1 MMLHDIQS
9 TKNIT
14 EPGPNSVDCPVSP
27 VVFRSSIVQPAAAA
41 VMAPQEVA
49 SKLPVMPVSGARKPA
64 TFSNDSTV
72 RSVSFM
78 GLSKNQDVSC

>member
-1 MMLHDIQS
+1 MLHDIQF

-41 VMAPQEVA
+41 VMALQEVA
-49 SKLPVMPVSGARKPA
+49 SKPPVMPETSQE
-64 TFSNDSTV
+64 TSSYST
-72 RSVSFM
+72 VSFM
-78 GLSKNQDVSC
+78 GVSENQDVSCFIIIYLGK